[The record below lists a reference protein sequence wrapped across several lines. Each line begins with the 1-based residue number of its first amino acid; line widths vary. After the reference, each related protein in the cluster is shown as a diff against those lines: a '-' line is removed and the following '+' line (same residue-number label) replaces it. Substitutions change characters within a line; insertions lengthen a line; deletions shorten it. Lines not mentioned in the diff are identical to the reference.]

1 MAYFQFWEFKK
12 NWGGVK
18 ANMEEVKKNKKKLFP
33 KRKAQVSSTSG
44 QTLKEYLMSKK
55 MEQME
60 MYKFCSVYAEHR
72 LDRTDKYD
80 KQKKKKN
87 FSQGADRKITLFCKI
102 TQVSDT
108 HANSEHFKWIPLKP
122 KCSYKTSHL
131 TPRNLLYC
139 LYGGIQREA
148 LPFQLIL

>member
-1 MAYFQFWEFKK
+1 M
-12 NWGGVK
+12 
-18 ANMEEVKKNKKKLFP
+18 L
-33 KRKAQVSSTSG
+33 
-44 QTLKEYLMSKK
+44 LI
-55 MEQME
+55 
-60 MYKFCSVYAEHR
+60 CSVSTEHS
-72 LDRTDKYD
+72 LSRTDKYA
-80 KQKKKKN
+80 
-87 FSQGADRKITLFCKI
+87 FIFHLKIVMFCKI

-108 HANSEHFKWIPLKP
+108 HANSEHFKLIPLKP